1 MPLDHVYTKSI
12 RSSLADLVFDFA
24 PVAMGQTGRGRCDTI
39 FAWTMM
45 ASPARAALALALA
58 CAAAGSASAARDW
71 RMLDQ

>member
-1 MPLDHVYTKSI
+1 MV
-12 RSSLADLVFDFA
+12 
-24 PVAMGQTGRGRCDTI
+24 I
-39 FAWTMM
+39 FADDDGMM

>member
-1 MPLDHVYTKSI
+1 M
-12 RSSLADLVFDFA
+12 
-24 PVAMGQTGRGRCDTI
+24 I